1 MDWIGE
7 IEKHAGALG
16 RPPIFKDA
24 MTTLSFRLE
33 ESLKEEIN
41 LLAEYLTR
49 QLESKSSAGAVARA
63 FIAAGVEQM
72 RAQYPDLEKF
82 LEQRRIRNN
91 GFDSFDKLSEKSE
104 SKVKRPPKARAKDEK
119 LRKSKAT
126 DKGKKH

>member
-104 SKVKRPPKARAKDEK
+104 SKVKRPR
-119 LRKSKAT
+119 LQV
-126 DKGKKH
+126 

>member
-1 MDWIGE
+1 
-7 IEKHAGALG
+7 
-16 RPPIFKDA
+16 

-82 LEQRRIRNN
+82 LEQRRIRND
-91 GFDSFDKLSEKSE
+91 GFDKLSEKSE

-126 DKGKKH
+126 DKEALTEWNG